1 MNPEQF
7 FAHLLQ
13 LAAPFTMER
22 VETKMSGTQIK
33 EVILHIAVS
42 SEYRP
47 EAMNTATAA
56 INDAGNTCICFNIR
70 ATSNAMFRSINA
82 RAICRRC
89 NCLYRGAAPIV
100 VSHSCLNRKCW
111 H

>member
-33 EVILHIAVS
+33 SYSPHRRIIGVS
-42 SEYRP
+42 P
-47 EAMNTATAA
+47 
-56 INDAGNTCICFNIR
+56 
-70 ATSNAMFRSINA
+70 
-82 RAICRRC
+82 
-89 NCLYRGAAPIV
+89 
-100 VSHSCLNRKCW
+100 
-111 H
+111 